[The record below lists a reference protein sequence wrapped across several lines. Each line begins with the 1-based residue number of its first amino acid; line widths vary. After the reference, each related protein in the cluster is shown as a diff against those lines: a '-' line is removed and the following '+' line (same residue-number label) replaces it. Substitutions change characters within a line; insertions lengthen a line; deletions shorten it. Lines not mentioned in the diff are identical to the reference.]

1 MSWPAVLAGLG
12 AIGMLSLGSNLIVP
26 LSESVGTVCD
36 LAGIICALVFFAL
49 ADDPGS
55 LDNHSLELDRE

>member
-1 MSWPAVLAGLG
+1 MSWPTVLAGLG
-12 AIGMLSLGSNLIVP
+12 AVAMLALGFNLIVP

-36 LAGIICALVFFAL
+36 LAGVICALVFFAL

-55 LDNHSLELDRE
+55 LDDHSLELDRE